1 MAVVLIEKMLE
12 PGSSVVSSPM
22 KLPWADYEAA
32 WFLEENED
40 EDFKWV
46 AYQGTEPESCV
57 ISDDGWN
64 DSTVIRLI
72 FINNALFCKMALV
85 FVR

>member
-22 KLPWADYEAA
+22 KLPWENYEAA

-72 FINNALFCKMALV
+72 FINNALFCKRALV